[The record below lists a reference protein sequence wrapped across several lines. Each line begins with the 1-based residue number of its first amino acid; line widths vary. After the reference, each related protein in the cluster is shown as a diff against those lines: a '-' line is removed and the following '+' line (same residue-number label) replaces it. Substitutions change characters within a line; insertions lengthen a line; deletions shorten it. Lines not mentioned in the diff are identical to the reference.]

1 MEVILLTRKKSNHII
16 PGANAAKGQG
26 KDVGMNSQFDNE
38 MANEPLTAE
47 QRQFNKKTKK
57 RQ

>member
-1 MEVILLTRKKSNHII
+1 M
-16 PGANAAKGQG
+16 AKRSTKNSAPEMNPAFGQSKG
-26 KDVGMNSQFDNE
+26 HQTEF
-38 MANEPLTAE
+38 ANEPLSAE

>member
-1 MEVILLTRKKSNHII
+1 MTRKKSNHII